1 MTVSPRK
8 QLCIGMAA
16 YDDYDGVYFSAMAI
30 RLYHPE
36 IAAETE
42 ILVIDNHPRG
52 PSSAGLKA
60 LEKSIQGYRY
70 VPFDQIGGTAVRD
83 MVFREA
89 HSEFVLCIDCHVM
102 FAPGSLR
109 LLLDYFHAHPDTP
122 DLLQGP
128 LLHDD
133 MRTLSTHMEPRW
145 SCGMYGVWGS
155 DRRAADPAAP
165 PFEITMHGLGGFACR
180 KAAWPGLNPRLRGFG
195 GEEGY
200 LHEKFRRAGGRA
212 LCLPFLRW
220 VHRFGRPAGVPY
232 RNSWEDRIRNYLVIA
247 DELGLDP
254 AEAVDHF
261 RAHVGAEAA
270 DPIVAAAHKE
280 LASPFHFFDAIY
292 CINRAA
298 SAERWRDVSEQFSSL
313 GIAHRVRRFE
323 AASTPHDSYAG
334 SGLSHR
340 ALIADARRQGLG
352 NLLVL
357 EDEVRFNADTM
368 PRLRLAVNELRDRPW
383 QIVHLR
389 EHAVA
394 YHSSVYDRILGRSAP
409 IGRAAGAHSLFECQ
423 RATAEGVVGFDAGE
437 DQREIETIGRD
448 PLRWQAISMRARH
461 IPLAV
466 EDGGPR
472 TPGLG
477 CIEQAPAAGVVVG
490 DGQQIAADSGIV
502 DCIDAPAV
510 GRIPEDRAG
519 AGNLGS
525 P

>member
-30 RLYHPE
+30 RLFHPE
-36 IAAETE
+36 IAADTE

-60 LEKSIQGYRY
+60 LEKSIPGYRY

-109 LLLDYFHAHPDTP
+109 LLLDYFHAHPETP

-133 MRTLSTHMEPRW
+133 MRTLSTHMDPRW
-145 SCGMYGVWGS
+145 SCGMYGAWGS

-165 PFEITMHGLGGFACR
+165 PFEIAMHGLGAFACR
-180 KAAWPGLNPRLRGFG
+180 KAVWPGLNPRLQGFG

-200 LHEKFRRAGGRA
+200 LQEKFRRAGGRA

-254 AEAVDHF
+254 TEALDHF

-270 DPIVAAAHKE
+270 DPIIAAARKE
-280 LASPFHFFDAIY
+280 LGSPFQFFDAIY
-292 CINRAA
+292 CISRAM
-298 SAERWRDVSEQFSSL
+298 SAERWRDVSAQFSRL
-313 GIAHRVRRFE
+313 GIGHRVRRFE
-323 AASTPHDSYAG
+323 AASTPHDPYAA

-352 NLLVL
+352 NVLVL
-357 EDEVRFNADTM
+357 EDEVRFTPDTI
-368 PRLRLAVNELRDRPW
+368 PRLRRVVDELRGRPW
-383 QIVHLR
+383 QICHLR
-389 EHAVA
+389 EYATA
-394 YHSSVYDRILGRSAP
+394 YHSSVYDRILSGHSIVEGQSA
-409 IGRAAGAHSLFECQ
+409 RAESI
-423 RATAEGVVGFDAGE
+423 VGLDAGE
-437 DQREIETIGRD
+437 DHRHMQPVGRD
-448 PLRWQAISMRARH
+448 PLRRQAISMRARH

-477 CIEQAPAAGVVVG
+477 CIEQAPAAGMVVG
-490 DGQQIAADSGIV
+490 DGQQIPANSGIV

-510 GRIPEDRAG
+510 GRIAEGRAR